1 MLRKTWHRSRNCIF
15 SASTSTATS
24 QIPSNNHLVSKYL
37 NQVNVLFE
45 FTTKRQKMQWILTL
59 QGLQTS
65 NVSHLCLKSNCTQQ
79 CDFLSNMQWTFR
91 INLKRYIKT
100 HVTHCSALLSPLCR
114 SSSQQWGTCTW
125 RTAKASPWY
134 TPSQH
139 SPPSTT
145 SRTWEN
151 RFYE

>member
-1 MLRKTWHRSRNCIF
+1 MLQQRGCVPAYICHWYACSHYVNAHVTYIFLLDSIWEWIGGVSCWKRTLYVVVRAVENLAIIPYFSCSTVYSVLAVYHCVSQNRSHH
-15 SASTSTATS
+15 S
-24 QIPSNNHLVSKYL
+24 
-37 NQVNVLFE
+37 
-45 FTTKRQKMQWILTL
+45 L
-59 QGLQTS
+59 Q
-65 NVSHLCLKSNCTQQ
+65 
-79 CDFLSNMQWTFR
+79 
-91 INLKRYIKT
+91 YIKCYCAELMV
-100 HVTHCSALLSPLCR
+100 HPSSVSVPLCR

-151 RFYE
+151 RFYA